1 MSTLVA
7 VDGVL
12 YDLESSTEPPDGVT
26 ALVGEAE
33 REDEGSHDPEGMATA
48 VTRERCRVE

>member
-7 VDGVL
+7 IDGIL
-12 YDLESSTEPPDGVT
+12 YDLESSPDTPDGVS

-33 REDEGSHDPEGMATA
+33 REDEGWRDAEGPDEPRPDAA
-48 VTRERCRVE
+48 S

>member
-1 MSTLVA
+1 MSTLVM

-12 YDLESSTEPPDGVT
+12 YDLESSTGAPDGVT

-33 REDEGSHDPEGMATA
+33 REDEGWRDPGPVAEPVPAPL
-48 VTRERCRVE
+48 E

>member
-12 YDLESSTEPPDGVT
+12 YDLETSRDAPDSVSP
-26 ALVGEAE
+26 LVGEPARDDQG
-33 REDEGSHDPEGMATA
+33 REPEPVSPPDARTDGPTP
-48 VTRERCRVE
+48 

>member
-12 YDLESSTEPPDGVT
+12 YDLESSTDAPDGVSP
-26 ALVGEAE
+26 LVGEPA
-33 REDEGSHDPEGMATA
+33 RDDEGSRGDPEPAPEGA
-48 VTRERCRVE
+48 VDGPP

>member
-12 YDLESSTEPPDGVT
+12 YDLESSPETPDGVA

-33 REDEGSHDPEGMATA
+33 REDDGWRDPEAPDEPRLDG
-48 VTRERCRVE
+48 VS

>member
-7 VDGVL
+7 IDGIL
-12 YDLESSTEPPDGVT
+12 YDLESSPDTPERVS

-33 REDEGSHDPEGMATA
+33 REDEGWRDPESSLDPRPDGAS
-48 VTRERCRVE
+48 

>member
-7 VDGVL
+7 IDGVV
-12 YDLESSTEPPDGVT
+12 YDLESSPDAPEGVS

-33 REDEGSHDPEGMATA
+33 REDEGARDPESSLEPRPDAA
-48 VTRERCRVE
+48 S